1 MLEEIKEV
9 NWNEDVLK
17 KYDIKSIQV
26 ITETD
31 FEPTINISFNN
42 GIILNS
48 NLHRYEITKIVSS
61 IKSDNR
67 DNKINTILNV

>member
-1 MLEEIKEV
+1 MLEEIKEL
-9 NWNEDVLK
+9 NWNEDILK

-26 ITETD
+26 ISEPNL
-31 FEPTINISFNN
+31 EPTIYINLNN
-42 GIILNS
+42 GIRLDS

>member
-26 ITETD
+26 ITETG
-31 FEPTINISFNN
+31 FEPTIHIHYNS
-42 GIILNS
+42 GVTLNS
-48 NLHRYEITKIVSS
+48 NLHRYEINTLISW

-67 DNKINTILNV
+67 DDKINTILNV

>member
-1 MLEEIKEV
+1 MLEEIKQLNLSEEIL
-9 NWNEDVLK
+9 N

-26 ITETD
+26 MSEGNL
-31 FEPTINISFNN
+31 EPVIHILFNN
-42 GIILNS
+42 GVILNS

>member
-1 MLEEIKEV
+1 MLEEIKEL
-9 NWNEDVLK
+9 NWNEDILK

-26 ITETD
+26 MSEGNL
-31 FEPTINISFNN
+31 EPVIHILFNN
-42 GIILNS
+42 GVILNS

>member
-1 MLEEIKEV
+1 MLEEIKKLNLSE
-9 NWNEDVLK
+9 EILK
-17 KYDIKSIQV
+17 EYDIKSIQV
-26 ITETD
+26 MSEGNL
-31 FEPTINISFNN
+31 EPVIHILFNN
-42 GIILNS
+42 GVILNS

>member
-1 MLEEIKEV
+1 MLEEIKQLNLSE
-9 NWNEDVLK
+9 EILK

-26 ITETD
+26 MSEGNL
-31 FEPTINISFNN
+31 EPVIHILFNN
-42 GIILNS
+42 GVILNS

>member
-1 MLEEIKEV
+1 MSEGNLEP
-9 NWNEDVLK
+9 
-17 KYDIKSIQV
+17 V
-26 ITETD
+26 IH
-31 FEPTINISFNN
+31 ILFNN
-42 GIILNS
+42 GVILNS

>member
-1 MLEEIKEV
+1 MLEEIKEL
-9 NWNEDVLK
+9 NWNEDILK

-26 ITETD
+26 INEPNL
-31 FEPTINISFNN
+31 EPTIYINLNN
-42 GIILNS
+42 GIRLDS
-48 NLHRYEITKIVSS
+48 NLHRYEITKILSS

>member
-1 MLEEIKEV
+1 MLEEIKEL
-9 NWNEDVLK
+9 NWNEDILK

-26 ITETD
+26 INEPNL
-31 FEPTINISFNN
+31 EPTIYINLNN
-42 GIILNS
+42 GIRLDS

>member
-1 MLEEIKEV
+1 MLEEIKEI
-9 NWNEDVLK
+9 NWNEDILK

-26 ITETD
+26 ISESNLD
-31 FEPTINISFNN
+31 PIIYINLNN
-42 GIILNS
+42 GIRLDS

>member
-1 MLEEIKEV
+1 MLEEIKEI
-9 NWNEDVLK
+9 NWNEDILK

-26 ITETD
+26 ISESNLD
-31 FEPTINISFNN
+31 PIIYINLNN

-48 NLHRYEITKIVSS
+48 NLHRYEITKLISS

-67 DNKINTILNV
+67 DDKINTILNV